1 MNRIKYLLISVV
13 AVGVITLGVI
23 FTSCGPTDLSG
34 HMTNLNLSK
43 ITENVAATRDAAG
56 TTFTLASIAK
66 HNKPNIHLGG
76 PGATG
81 VTNNG
86 AIPIILTF
94 NNGLIST
101 YSIQIFPIVN
111 IDGSKDPDPIAITS
125 SKIYDLGGSSEL
137 WLYTET
143 LLSSFSNTFE
153 IVITASGTEN
163 TFGQKLDGADGDRIA
178 GETEDNLHYRFAI
191 EVGAVSG
198 PIVGANTPAPTAA
211 LPCPVA
217 LQLLPPIADRFYG
230 SNHTSITN
238 LFLDTD
244 GGTSVDTASLQNA
257 LKLISDTDGKE
268 YPIPLNFIND
278 NTNVYSEIPPTLP
291 IGRYTIYLYDNQ
303 VKESAAINGYTHR
316 VKTFDGAG
324 YVPDTTASSFFIKS
338 TNTTTPTVLGS
349 SAVVPGSGDR
359 IYEMNFNID
368 MNTSTLNTDNIQ
380 IVDVGPDAML
390 GTADDLY
397 LKTIITV
404 VDSDTIR
411 VTSPSAGSF
420 APAGNKWRVI
430 IFNWRVNAVCGD
442 VINDGSETSAHWF

>member
-43 ITENVAATRDAAG
+43 ITENVATARDSAG

-66 HNKPNIHLGG
+66 YDKPNIHLGG
-76 PGATG
+76 PGACG
-81 VTNNG
+81 ITNNG

-101 YSIQIFPIVN
+101 YSIVIYPIVN

-143 LLSSFSNTFE
+143 LESSFSNTFE

-163 TFGQKLDGADGDRIA
+163 TFGQKLEGADGDRIA

-191 EVGAVSG
+191 QVGAASD
-198 PIVGANTPAPTAA
+198 PIVGANTPAPTAP
-211 LPCPVA
+211 LTC
-217 LQLLPPIADRFYG
+217 PIATALDPVNLYYG
-230 SNHTSITN
+230 SNHNSGTN
-238 LFLDTD
+238 DFLDID

-291 IGRYTIYLYDNQ
+291 IGRYTLYLYHNQ
-303 VKESAAINGYTHR
+303 VKETTAISEYTHR
-316 VKTFDGAG
+316 GSTVDG
-324 YVPDTTASSFFIKS
+324 TTYTPLPSSFTIES
-338 TNTTTPTVLGS
+338 HPTNTLPNTPTATL
-349 SAVVPGSGDR
+349 AGDR
-359 IYEMNFNID
+359 IVNLEFTVDMDWSTFNSDTVYI
-368 MNTSTLNTDNIQ
+368 LN
-380 IVDVGPDAML
+380 DVTGQK
-390 GTADDLY
+390 
-397 LKTIITV
+397 LKTTFIV
-404 VDSDTIR
+404 VDSKNIR
-411 VTSPSAGSF
+411 VTSPAAGAFQTTAPDWTVYILNYKVKSA
-420 APAGNKWRVI
+420 N
-430 IFNWRVNAVCGD
+430 GD
-442 VINDGSETSAHWF
+442 VIVGFGETSNWY